1 MISLGTLPLMFA
13 DKKEPAFANLHF
25 WRSLSFTVYF
35 GSSSYLSVFAKLIIC
50 IASLSI
56 SMTLYGILEVIRGRD
71 LSGEDVEQ
79 ELIIDDEEKLSETDQ
94 NEFE

>member
-1 MISLGTLPLMFA
+1 MFA
-13 DKKEPAFANLHF
+13 DKKEPVFANLHF

-35 GSSSYLSVFAKLIIC
+35 GSSSYLSMFTKLIIC

-71 LSGEDVEQ
+71 LSGEDIEQ
-79 ELIIDDEEKLSETDQ
+79 ELIMDDEEKLSETDQ

>member
-1 MISLGTLPLMFA
+1 MI
-13 DKKEPAFANLHF
+13 
-25 WRSLSFTVYF
+25 
-35 GSSSYLSVFAKLIIC
+35 
-50 IASLSI
+50 
-56 SMTLYGILEVIRGRD
+56 LYGILEVIRGQD